1 MRDSAV
7 ATVFGAGLF
16 MMVVWSQSWAGPAH
30 QADQAG
36 GWLVGKG
43 TPVTLD
49 HYQCRYQKDCG
60 AASQKCWGAG
70 HEAGGSTCAYCTGSQ
85 VQDVCEKSNDGTCPH
100 NGGMQSC
107 GMKWGGVCT
116 GGPVGTC
123 SSGWPLGQRCSVPKC

>member
-1 MRDSAV
+1 MMRDSAV

-16 MMVVWSQSWAGPAH
+16 MMAVWSQSWAGPAH

-70 HEAGGSTCAYCTGSQ
+70 QDGRCVHGGAGRNMWQRMATGPEVLGAEVLGWCAARAAYVAYVRRVLRDAPG
-85 VQDVCEKSNDGTCPH
+85 DE
-100 NGGMQSC
+100 
-107 GMKWGGVCT
+107 
-116 GGPVGTC
+116 
-123 SSGWPLGQRCSVPKC
+123 REIR